1 MTDAADRLYERDPL
15 TDTGGMDQARPCCG
29 DRARPV
35 ASRCSRH
42 IRRWTWPG
50 KWGVTVATILVFHEV
65 DDVEHWLRS
74 PKREEIFGPMGITGR
89 LFTDPAKT
97 NRVGLI
103 VEVPDMQAFQQV
115 MQSGEAAETMR
126 FDGVRPDTLVML
138 DEASGQL

>member
-1 MTDAADRLYERDPL
+1 
-15 TDTGGMDQARPCCG
+15 
-29 DRARPV
+29 
-35 ASRCSRH
+35 
-42 IRRWTWPG
+42 
-50 KWGVTVATILVFHEV
+50 
-65 DDVEHWLRS
+65 
-74 PKREEIFGPMGITGR
+74 MGITGR

-115 MQSGEAAETMR
+115 MQSGEAAEAMR